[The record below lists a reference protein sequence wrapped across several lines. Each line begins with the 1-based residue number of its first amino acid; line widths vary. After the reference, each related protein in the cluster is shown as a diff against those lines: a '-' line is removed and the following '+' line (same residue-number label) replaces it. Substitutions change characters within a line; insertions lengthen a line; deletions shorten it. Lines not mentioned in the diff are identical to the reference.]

1 MIKLTDYQRGLES
14 VNGIPQFYLGQE
26 VHTKDGTGIIVELK
40 MKHNGLY
47 IEPDSSEIVIWY
59 STEGAVDRIEGGR
72 WITYTYKL
80 TELALIN
87 YGRIRI

>member
-1 MIKLTDYQRGLES
+1 MTKLSDYQRAFDS

-26 VHTKDGTGIIVELK
+26 VHTKDGTGIIVK
-40 MKHNGLY
+40 MEMNFNGLY
-47 IEPDSSEIVIWY
+47 IVPDSSTIVVWY
-59 STEGAVDRIEGGR
+59 STEGAVDRVDGGK
-72 WITYTYKL
+72 WIALTYNL